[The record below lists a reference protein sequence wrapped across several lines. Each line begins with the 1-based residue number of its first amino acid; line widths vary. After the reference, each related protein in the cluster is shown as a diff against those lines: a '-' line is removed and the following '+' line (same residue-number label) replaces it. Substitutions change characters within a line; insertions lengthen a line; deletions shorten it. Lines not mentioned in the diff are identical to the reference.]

1 VKVVGEDFEKKVL
14 KSKQDTLLLIYHP
27 EKSKNRGLKEKLD

>member
-1 VKVVGEDFEKKVL
+1 VVGEDFEKKVL